1 MLNEPDIGTG
11 MLYAP
16 SLFATL
22 AHTSVDWQY
31 RAYFEKGTG
40 LAHPG
45 GFLYY
50 TQGKVLGGSS
60 AVNYE
65 IYSRGVPEDF
75 DGWNEIAP
83 GWDWNTVLR
92 YYKKLEGMTDP
103 SVLYDRRTA
112 HLHSA
117 KGPVLVSRPQ
127 TNIIY
132 AEKNEI
138 FLDSLEEIGVKRI
151 LEINGPEKF
160 GAAIPHFT
168 FANGRRSSTAEAYLR
183 STKDRPNLK
192 VAKYTRVTK
201 VLIESERKH
210 AYGVQV
216 LLKNGKM
223 IEIYANKEV
232 IVSAGSVN
240 SPKLLMLSGIGP
252 RKELKKHHINII
264 ADLPVG
270 KNLHDHITVSIVLAG
285 QSGLQTVVQNLAAV
299 TELGSYP
306 IPVQCGFFRV
316 DNCSYGFQD
325 RRPQFQIFN
334 IHSGVGAS
342 PSIFAVC
349 KNVGNLD
356 APYCLSTAE
365 VNLNREIDMTQL
377 VMLHPYSRGQVSLKS
392 KNPLDDP
399 FVELGIYR
407 DPRDVEN
414 FVQGVKFIAR
424 LINTSYFKK
433 VNGYIPKIPV
443 TGCNHLLW
451 GTDHYW
457 RCFVKNTP
465 GTLLHPV
472 GTCAM
477 GPYGVVDNTLKV
489 RGVSGLRVIDAS
501 IMPEITSGN
510 TNAPTMMIG
519 ERATDFIKLEH
530 LAHTYK
536 YEYQYNSKL
545 NADDEWDEEQMNYFK
560 K

>member
-1 MLNEPDIGTG
+1 M
-11 MLYAP
+11 
-16 SLFATL
+16 
-22 AHTSVDWQY
+22 DWNY
-31 RAYFEKGTG
+31 RAYFDEGTG
-40 LAHPG
+40 LAHPEG
-45 GFLYY
+45 YLYY

-83 GWDWNTVLR
+83 GWDWDTVLQ

-103 SVLYDRRTA
+103 SVLYDPHTA

-117 KGPVLVSRPQ
+117 QGPVLVSRPK
-127 TNIIY
+127 TNVIF
-132 AEKNEI
+132 AKKNKI

-151 LEINGPEKF
+151 LEINGPEKL
-160 GAAIPHFT
+160 GAAPPHFT
-168 FANGRRSSTAEAYLR
+168 FANGRRSSSAEAYLR

-192 VAKYTRVTK
+192 VAKYTIATK
-201 VLIESERKH
+201 VLIESETKH

-216 LLKNGKM
+216 LLKDGKK

-232 IVSAGSVN
+232 IVSAGAIG

-252 RKELKKHHINII
+252 REELNKHQINII

-270 KNLHDHITVSIVLAG
+270 KNLHDHSTVNIVFAG
-285 QSGLQTVVQNLAAV
+285 KSGLQTVVHNLAAL

-306 IPVQCGFFRV
+306 VPIQCGFFRV
-316 DNCSYGFQD
+316 DNCSYGVQD

-334 IHSGVGAS
+334 VHTGAGAS
-342 PSIFAVC
+342 PGIFTIC

-356 APYCLSTAE
+356 APYCLSMAKT
-365 VNLNREIDMTQL
+365 NLKRELDVSGL
-377 VMLHPYSRGQVSLKS
+377 VMLHPYSRGQVSLRS

-399 FVELGIYR
+399 FIELGVYR
-407 DPRDVEN
+407 DPRDVEI
-414 FVQGVKFIAR
+414 FIQGVKFLTR
-424 LINTSYFKK
+424 LINTSYFRK
-433 VNGYIPKIPV
+433 VKGYIPKFPV
-443 TGCNHLLW
+443 TGCNHLYW
-451 GTDHYW
+451 GTDNYW
-457 RCFVKNTP
+457 RCFVKNTLI
-465 GTLLHPV
+465 TILHPV

-489 RGVSGLRVIDAS
+489 HGVSGLRIIDAS

-530 LAHTYK
+530 LPLRSVYD
-536 YEYQYNSKL
+536 YDNSEFTV
-545 NADDEWDEEQMNYFK
+545 DDEWDEKDWRYFNK
-560 K
+560 EMQI